1 MTNTTIT
8 ALHWDMIV
16 ERIHKGLCVP
26 FLGAGANVRS
36 EGYEGLPLGSEVAIH
51 LVEKMI
57 GIPITDLNDVAQV
70 IPHICLAQSERYKD
84 LVRVALQDLARVA
97 LHVEF
102 GADSAYLTNLL
113 KTILPDDKR
122 EPSQLLTR
130 LAQLP
135 LQLIVTTN
143 YDRLMERA
151 LEKNNQPYVLVIQ
164 PIKGFDVAALKE
176 LEAKLAEHEG
186 VIVYKIHGTFRE
198 HELED
203 ASAQIIITEEDY
215 IEFLTVVGIQN
226 VGVPNLIAEKIV
238 DSTLLFLGYGLE
250 DWDFRTIFKGLIE
263 RLPPRTQRKSFAI
276 QKDPPDFWVE
286 FWKKKNVEIYNME
299 RPPARTGPAVRDKL
313 ERITSRR
320 GHAIRA
326 LRLAASQ

>member
-1 MTNTTIT
+1 MN
-8 ALHWDMIV
+8 
-16 ERIHKGLCVP
+16 
-26 FLGAGANVRS
+26 
-36 EGYEGLPLGSEVAIH
+36 
-51 LVEKMI
+51 
-57 GIPITDLNDVAQV
+57 
-70 IPHICLAQSERYKD
+70 
-84 LVRVALQDLARVA
+84 
-97 LHVEF
+97 
-102 GADSAYLTNLL
+102 
-113 KTILPDDKR
+113 
-122 EPSQLLTR
+122 QLLDKGQFLMVAEALRSSLPIDEYET
-130 LAQLP
+130 LLEEKFKPQWAQP
-135 LQLIVTTN
+135 
-143 YDRLMERA
+143 
-151 LEKNNQPYVLVIQ
+151 
-164 PIKGFDVAALKE
+164 
-176 LEAKLAEHEG
+176 AE
-186 VIVYKIHGTFRE
+186 IHGTFRE

-203 ASAQIIITEEDY
+203 ASAQIIITEEDN